1 MAGNAMTNPTPL
13 PPADPVVNNCCTAS
27 GGVDTTCNG
36 DSGPDGDGA
45 DPGQG
50 YQYLSIM
57 TGGLRYPSCYNNNF
71 DAIFNA
77 IAQGVIEGSRASCEY
92 DIPTNTN
99 GIIDLNQTVVRY
111 RAGGIGAG
119 TPLGRVGLQGDCDAS
134 GGYYVNPERTK
145 IFLCPATCTTVQADP
160 MARISIDFG
169 CLGS

>member
-1 MAGNAMTNPTPL
+1 
-13 PPADPVVNNCCTAS
+13 
-27 GGVDTTCNG
+27 
-36 DSGPDGDGA
+36 
-45 DPGQG
+45 
-50 YQYLSIM
+50 M